1 MIFWVLALTK
11 TVFKKTFFLILFI
24 VLLGNEAFC
33 AVKKSKKK
41 TKNTEQQT
49 ESQQEQKNQE
59 NDEYIDINNDE
70 VIDNQAIKLPVQ
82 KRTFFYKIDEQ
93 IVKEV
98 ENGSPESLKN
108 AMQLIKKSYEEYEE
122 NEKVLISIAVQIM
135 KIVWPS
141 QKISW
146 EQPEI
151 NIENP
156 YIGAINSAKQ
166 GIFDSSTGDVDF
178 LSTILPALVLLS
190 PVVTQ
195 TNELNNSYNS
205 VFESCQNSIQKAMQ
219 FNQNS
224 VLAHYL
230 MGVLFQKQG
239 NYEEALPYLK
249 FAYDSSS
256 KTEEILLSYCDVLYK
271 SGNLELAQKIA
282 QEFDSQD
289 LNIQV
294 LKQKA
299 YIAFELKDY
308 DNAELLV
315 ARVLQQ
321 NPNDLDFLLFRAKIL
336 VEKNDYIRA
345 VSLLDVYAR
354 QNDTSLDYLILRSR
368 IQLDWSKNTTA
379 ATETIEK
386 ALQLYPDDI
395 QVLMIAAKISSLT
408 DSPVA
413 GKYAD
418 QLTEKVLLK
427 DPDNIE
433 AMIYSLNAL
442 IQRENWNESYKIC
455 QKIIGMNDYPVE
467 IVGKFVQICL
477 RLGKNE
483 EAFNFA
489 KTQLTKYPDDEIVLQ
504 AYVFAYSKVGN
515 RDAVIKYIDS
525 LMVQATQ
532 KMKSYLFY
540 VRSFLQV
547 SEDKTLADLRSSLS
561 MNPRN
566 SNSLFRLYEIYYD
579 RQDYR
584 KAQYYLRQVVAINP
598 NNNSLKKLNEAL
610 TKMVP

>member
-1 MIFWVLALTK
+1 M
-11 TVFKKTFFLILFI
+11 I
-24 VLLGNEAFC
+24 VLLGSEVFC
-33 AVKKSKKK
+33 ASKKTKKKSKK
-41 TKNTEQQT
+41 TEQKT
-49 ESQQEQKNQE
+49 EAQQEQE
-59 NDEYIDINNDE
+59 NKENIDLINE
-70 VIDNQAIKLPVQ
+70 EIIDGQAVKLPAQ

-108 AMQLIKKSYEEYEE
+108 AMQLIKKSSEEYEE

-141 QKISW
+141 QKITW
-146 EQPEI
+146 EQPVTD
-151 NIENP
+151 IENP

-166 GIFDSSTGDVDF
+166 GVFDSSTGDVDF

-190 PVVTQ
+190 PVIAQ
-195 TNELNNSYNS
+195 SKEINNTNQEILENCRNA
-205 VFESCQNSIQKAMQ
+205 IQKAMEV
-219 FNQNS
+219 NQNS

-230 MGVLFQKQG
+230 MGVLLQKQEKY
-239 NYEEALPYLK
+239 NEALAFLK

-256 KTEEILLSYCDVLYK
+256 KTEEILLCYSNLLYK
-271 SGNLELAQKIA
+271 TGNLESAQKIA
-282 QEFDSQD
+282 DELDPQN

-308 DNAELLV
+308 DSAELLV

-336 VEKNDYIRA
+336 VEKKDYIRA

-354 QNDTSLDYLILRSR
+354 QNDTSLDYLILRAR

-386 ALQLYPDDI
+386 ALQLYPEET
-395 QVLMIAAKISSLT
+395 QVLMIAAKISSIT

-418 QLTEKVLLK
+418 QLTEKVLQK
-427 DPDNIE
+427 EPDNIE
-433 AMIYSLNAL
+433 AMVYSLNAL
-442 IQRENWNESYKIC
+442 IQRENWNDSYKIC
-455 QKIIGMNDYPVE
+455 CKIIETEKYPVE

-477 RLGKNE
+477 RLGKNN
-483 EAFNFA
+483 EAFDFA
-489 KTQLTKYPDDEIVLQ
+489 KSQLAKYPDDETVLQ

-525 LMVQATQ
+525 LLAQANQ

-547 SEDKTLADLRSSLS
+547 SEEKSLADLRSSLS

-566 SNSLFRLYEIYYD
+566 SDSLFRLYEIYFEK
-579 RQDYR
+579 QDYR

>member
-1 MIFWVLALTK
+1 M
-11 TVFKKTFFLILFI
+11 I
-24 VLLGNEAFC
+24 VLLGSEVFC
-33 AVKKSKKK
+33 ASKKTKKKSKK
-41 TKNTEQQT
+41 TEQKT
-49 ESQQEQKNQE
+49 EVQQEQE
-59 NDEYIDINNDE
+59 NKENIELINEEIIDGQT
-70 VIDNQAIKLPVQ
+70 VKLPAQ

-108 AMQLIKKSYEEYEE
+108 AMQLIKKSSEEYEE

-141 QKISW
+141 QKITW
-146 EQPEI
+146 EQPVTD
-151 NIENP
+151 IENP

-166 GIFDSSTGDVDF
+166 GVFDSSTGDVDF

-190 PVVTQ
+190 PVIAQ
-195 TNELNNSYNS
+195 SKEINNTNQEILENCRNA
-205 VFESCQNSIQKAMQ
+205 IQKAMEL
-219 FNQNS
+219 NQNS

-230 MGVLFQKQG
+230 MGVLLQKQEKY
-239 NYEEALPYLK
+239 NEALAFLK
-249 FAYDSSS
+249 FAYDSSP
-256 KTEEILLSYCDVLYK
+256 KTEEILLCYSNLLYK
-271 SGNLELAQKIA
+271 TGNLESAQKIA
-282 QEFDSQD
+282 DELDPQN

-308 DNAELLV
+308 DSAELLV

-336 VEKNDYIRA
+336 VEKKDYIRA

-354 QNDTSLDYLILRSR
+354 QNDTSLDYLILRAR

-386 ALQLYPDDI
+386 ALQLYPEET
-395 QVLMIAAKISSLT
+395 QVLMIAAKISSIT

-418 QLTEKVLLK
+418 QLTEKVLQK
-427 DPDNIE
+427 EPNNIE
-433 AMIYSLNAL
+433 AMVYSLNAL
-442 IQRENWNESYKIC
+442 IQRENWNDSYKIC
-455 QKIIGMNDYPVE
+455 CKIIETEKYPVE

-477 RLGKNE
+477 RLGKNN
-483 EAFNFA
+483 EAFDFA
-489 KTQLTKYPDDEIVLQ
+489 KSQLAKYPDDETVLQ

-525 LMVQATQ
+525 LLAQANQ
-532 KMKSYLFY
+532 KMKSFLFY

-547 SEDKTLADLRSSLS
+547 SEEKSLADLRSSLS

-566 SNSLFRLYEIYYD
+566 SDSLFRLYEIYFEK
-579 RQDYR
+579 QDYR

>member
-1 MIFWVLALTK
+1 M
-11 TVFKKTFFLILFI
+11 I
-24 VLLGNEAFC
+24 VLLGNEVFC
-33 AVKKSKKK
+33 ASKKTKKKSKK
-41 TKNTEQQT
+41 TEQNA
-49 ESQQEQKNQE
+49 EVQQEQE
-59 NDEYIDINNDE
+59 NKENIDLINE
-70 VIDNQAIKLPVQ
+70 EIIDGQAVKLPAQ

-108 AMQLIKKSYEEYEE
+108 AMQLIKKSSEEYEE

-141 QKISW
+141 QKITW
-146 EQPEI
+146 EQPVTD
-151 NIENP
+151 IENP

-166 GIFDSSTGDVDF
+166 GVFDSSTGDVDF

-190 PVVTQ
+190 PVIAQ
-195 TNELNNSYNS
+195 SKEINNTNQEILENCRNA
-205 VFESCQNSIQKAMQ
+205 IQKAMEV
-219 FNQNS
+219 NQNS

-230 MGVLFQKQG
+230 MGVLLQKQEKY
-239 NYEEALPYLK
+239 NEALAFLK
-249 FAYDSSS
+249 FAYDSSP
-256 KTEEILLSYCDVLYK
+256 KTEEILLCYSNLLYK
-271 SGNLELAQKIA
+271 TGNLESAQKIA
-282 QEFDSQD
+282 DELDPQN

-308 DNAELLV
+308 DSAELLV

-354 QNDTSLDYLILRSR
+354 QNDTSLDYLILRAR

-386 ALQLYPDDI
+386 ALQLYPEET
-395 QVLMIAAKISSLT
+395 QVLMIAAKISSIT

-418 QLTEKVLLK
+418 QLTEKVLQK
-427 DPDNIE
+427 EPDNIE
-433 AMIYSLNAL
+433 AMVYSLNAL
-442 IQRENWNESYKIC
+442 IQRENWNDSYKIC
-455 QKIIGMNDYPVE
+455 CKIIETEKYPVE

-477 RLGKNE
+477 RLGKNN
-483 EAFNFA
+483 EAFDFA
-489 KTQLTKYPDDEIVLQ
+489 KSQLVKYPDDETVLQ

-525 LMVQATQ
+525 LLAQANQ

-547 SEDKTLADLRSSLS
+547 SEEKSLADLRSSLS

-566 SNSLFRLYEIYYD
+566 SDSLFRLYEIYFEK
-579 RQDYR
+579 QDYR

>member
-1 MIFWVLALTK
+1 M
-11 TVFKKTFFLILFI
+11 I
-24 VLLGNEAFC
+24 VLLGSEVFC
-33 AVKKSKKK
+33 ASKKTKKKSKK
-41 TKNTEQQT
+41 TEQNA
-49 ESQQEQKNQE
+49 EVQQEQE
-59 NDEYIDINNDE
+59 NKENIDLINE
-70 VIDNQAIKLPVQ
+70 EIIDGQAVKLPAQ

-108 AMQLIKKSYEEYEE
+108 AMQLIKKSSEEYEE

-141 QKISW
+141 QKITW
-146 EQPEI
+146 EQPVTD
-151 NIENP
+151 IENP

-166 GIFDSSTGDVDF
+166 GVFDSSTGDVDF

-190 PVVTQ
+190 PVIAQ
-195 TNELNNSYNS
+195 SKEINNTNQEILENCRNA
-205 VFESCQNSIQKAMQ
+205 IQKAMEV
-219 FNQNS
+219 NQNS

-230 MGVLFQKQG
+230 MGVLLQKQEKY
-239 NYEEALPYLK
+239 NEALAFLK
-249 FAYDSSS
+249 FAYDSSP
-256 KTEEILLSYCDVLYK
+256 KTEEILLCYSNLLYK
-271 SGNLELAQKIA
+271 TGNLESAQKIA
-282 QEFDSQD
+282 DELDPQN
-289 LNIQV
+289 LKIQV

-308 DNAELLV
+308 DSAELLV

-354 QNDTSLDYLILRSR
+354 QNDTSLDYLILRAR

-386 ALQLYPDDI
+386 ALQLYPEET
-395 QVLMIAAKISSLT
+395 QVLMIAAKISSIT

-418 QLTEKVLLK
+418 QLTEKVLQK
-427 DPDNIE
+427 EPDNIE
-433 AMIYSLNAL
+433 AMVYSLNAL
-442 IQRENWNESYKIC
+442 IQRENWNDSYKIC
-455 QKIIGMNDYPVE
+455 CKIIETEKYPVE

-477 RLGKNE
+477 RLGKNN
-483 EAFNFA
+483 EAFDFA
-489 KTQLTKYPDDEIVLQ
+489 KSQLVKYPDDETVLQ

-525 LMVQATQ
+525 LLAQANQ

-547 SEDKTLADLRSSLS
+547 SEEKSLADLRSSLS

-566 SNSLFRLYEIYYD
+566 SDSLFRLYEIYFEK
-579 RQDYR
+579 QDYR

>member
-1 MIFWVLALTK
+1 M
-11 TVFKKTFFLILFI
+11 I
-24 VLLGNEAFC
+24 VLLGSEVFC
-33 AVKKSKKK
+33 ASKKTKKKSKK
-41 TKNTEQQT
+41 TEQKT
-49 ESQQEQKNQE
+49 EVQQEQE
-59 NDEYIDINNDE
+59 NKENIDLINE
-70 VIDNQAIKLPVQ
+70 EIIDGQAVKLPAQ

-108 AMQLIKKSYEEYEE
+108 AMQLIKKSSEDYEE

-141 QKISW
+141 QKITW
-146 EQPEI
+146 EQPVTD
-151 NIENP
+151 IENP

-166 GIFDSSTGDVDF
+166 GVFDSSTGDVDF

-190 PVVTQ
+190 PVIAQ
-195 TNELNNSYNS
+195 SKEINNTNQEILENCRNA
-205 VFESCQNSIQKAMQ
+205 IQKAMEL
-219 FNQNS
+219 NQNS

-230 MGVLFQKQG
+230 MGVLLQKQEKY
-239 NYEEALPYLK
+239 NEALAFLK

-256 KTEEILLSYCDVLYK
+256 KTEEILLCYSNLLYK
-271 SGNLELAQKIA
+271 TGNLESAQKIA
-282 QEFDSQD
+282 DELDPQN

-308 DNAELLV
+308 DSAELLV

-336 VEKNDYIRA
+336 VEKKDYIRA

-354 QNDTSLDYLILRSR
+354 QNDTSLDYLILRAR

-386 ALQLYPDDI
+386 ALQLYPEET
-395 QVLMIAAKISSLT
+395 QVLMIAAKISSIT

-418 QLTEKVLLK
+418 QLTEKVLQK
-427 DPDNIE
+427 EPDNIE
-433 AMIYSLNAL
+433 AMVYSLNAL
-442 IQRENWNESYKIC
+442 IQRENWNDSYKIC
-455 QKIIGMNDYPVE
+455 CKIIETEKYPVE

-477 RLGKNE
+477 RLGKNN
-483 EAFNFA
+483 EAFDFA
-489 KTQLTKYPDDEIVLQ
+489 KSQLVKYPDDETVLQ

-525 LMVQATQ
+525 LLAQANQ

-547 SEDKTLADLRSSLS
+547 SEEKSLADLRSSLS

-566 SNSLFRLYEIYYD
+566 SDSLFRLYEIYFEK
-579 RQDYR
+579 QDYR